1 MLFLEKTT
9 MFEALAE
16 KLQNA
21 FAKLRGN
28 QKLTEADV
36 DAALREVRMAL
47 LEADVNFKVV
57 KNFVA
62 RVKERALGE
71 GILEGLQP
79 AQMVIKFVHE
89 EMIATLS
96 GTDAEG
102 KPLTE
107 AIPLTMASKPPTVLM
122 LCGLQG
128 AGKTTLAGKLGAHLK
143 KLGRQPL
150 LVACDLQRP
159 AAVKQLEIVGEQ
171 VKVPVF
177 SQTAGKTPVQVA
189 VEAVEYAKQNRLDVV
204 ILDTA
209 GRLHVDEALMEE
221 LKSLKA
227 QTKPDEILLVLD
239 AMTGQDAVNV
249 ATQFNDLLEV
259 GGFVL
264 TKVDGDARG
273 GAAISVRAV
282 VGKPIKL
289 VGIGEKLDALEVF
302 HPERMASRILGMGD
316 VLTLIEKAEA
326 AVDEKQ
332 AAAMEKKLKGGKFDF
347 EDFLSM
353 QQQMKRLGPLEQLFK
368 LLPGVGAQLKDV
380 DWSVPEKEMAKV
392 EAIIRSMTA
401 KERRSPE
408 LINGSRRKR
417 IAAGAGVSVQEI
429 NQLLNQFEQMRRMM
443 RAMSS
448 GKGMPGMP
456 GMPPMPGMR
465 GMSGMPAGN
474 PKKKKGGGSGGGG
487 RFKLP
492 FR

>member
-1 MLFLEKTT
+1 
-9 MFEALAE
+9 
-16 KLQNA
+16 
-21 FAKLRGN
+21 
-28 QKLTEADV
+28 
-36 DAALREVRMAL
+36 
-47 LEADVNFKVV
+47 
-57 KNFVA
+57 
-62 RVKERALGE
+62 
-71 GILEGLQP
+71 
-79 AQMVIKFVHE
+79 
-89 EMIATLS
+89 
-96 GTDAEG
+96 
-102 KPLTE
+102 
-107 AIPLTMASKPPTVLM
+107 
-122 LCGLQG
+122 
-128 AGKTTLAGKLGAHLK
+128 
-143 KLGRQPL
+143 
-150 LVACDLQRP
+150 
-159 AAVKQLEIVGEQ
+159 
-171 VKVPVF
+171 
-177 SQTAGKTPVQVA
+177 VQVA
-189 VEAVEYAKQNRLDVV
+189 TEAVEYAKQNRLDVV

-209 GRLHVDEALMEE
+209 GRLHVDEALMDE
-221 LKSLKA
+221 LKAIKD

-249 ATQFNDLLEV
+249 ATQFNDVLEV

-289 VGIGEKLDALEVF
+289 VGVGEKLDALEVF

-332 AAAMEKKLKGGKFDF
+332 AAEMEKKLKGGKFDF

-368 LLPGVGAQLKDV
+368 LLPGVGTQLKDM

-417 IAAGAGVSVQEI
+417 IATGAGVTVQEI

-465 GMSGMPAGN
+465 GLPAGN
-474 PKKKKGGGSGGGG
+474 PKKKKDGGSSGGG